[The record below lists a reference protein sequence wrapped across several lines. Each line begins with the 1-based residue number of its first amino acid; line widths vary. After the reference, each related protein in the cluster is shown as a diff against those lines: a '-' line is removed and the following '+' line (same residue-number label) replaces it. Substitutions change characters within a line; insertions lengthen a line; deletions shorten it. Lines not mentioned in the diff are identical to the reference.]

1 MIKNYSKANII
12 VSNIQYQEDDCF
24 FDIKY
29 FEINYNCL
37 HFRLEYQIKFH
48 ENQNIY

>member
-1 MIKNYSKANII
+1 MNIKL
-12 VSNIQYQEDDCF
+12 SNIQYYEDDSF

-48 ENQNIY
+48 EN